1 MTKIK
6 TIDIIALEWFDRVN
20 GNSYFAGTVTVNYG
34 MQDEKT
40 LKMPYQYGYGEH
52 YKQMAFELLQDEGLI
67 PVQKKPFSIW
77 QYYQD
82 NNIIVRNVKHE
93 NCKKRELKNI

>member
-1 MTKIK
+1 MNIK
-6 TIDIIALEWFDRVN
+6 TIDIIALEWFDRIN

-34 MQDEKT
+34 MKDCKVF
-40 LKMPYQYGYGEH
+40 KMPYQYGYGEH
-52 YKQMAFELLQDEGLI
+52 YKDMAFQLLQNEGLI
-67 PVQKKPFSIW
+67 PKSESGLRCW
-77 QYYQD
+77 QYYAD